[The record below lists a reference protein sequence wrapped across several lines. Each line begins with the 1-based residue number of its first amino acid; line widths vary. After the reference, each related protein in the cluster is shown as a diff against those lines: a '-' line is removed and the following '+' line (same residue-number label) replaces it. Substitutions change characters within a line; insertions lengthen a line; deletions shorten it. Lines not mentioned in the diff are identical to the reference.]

1 MSEFNPRLKDPE
13 GVLKCA
19 CGDILRRKNWA
30 GHWYSCYKGSARPAT
45 EEEIKSLL
53 RYEEHRRQQD
63 AAHKQWLETELPKLT
78 TLFRE
83 RARIAGH
90 A

>member
-1 MSEFNPRLKDPE
+1 VSEFNPRLQDPE
-13 GVLKCA
+13 KVLKCA
-19 CGDILRRKNWA
+19 SGDILRRKDWA

-53 RYEEHRRQQD
+53 WYEEYRRKQD
-63 AAHKQWLETELPKLT
+63 AEHEQWMRTELPKLT
-78 TLFRE
+78 ALLRE
-83 RARIAGH
+83 RAVQNGH